1 MSDIIE
7 IFETAADK
15 AKRIKYDELLVMKIC
30 MLAVG
35 FLFGAAFAA
44 VFKKRAVACAMAVVA
59 LVTLIVLLNKYYGD
73 TIADRCRKC
82 YKSAKSA
89 SFFKR

>member
-1 MSDIIE
+1 MSDVIE
-7 IFETAADK
+7 IFETAVDK
-15 AKRIKYDELLVMKIC
+15 AKRIKYDELAVIKIC
-30 MLAVG
+30 IFAMG
-35 FLFGAAFAA
+35 FLCGAAFAA
-44 VFKKRAVACAMAVVA
+44 AFKKRVVACAMVIVA
-59 LVTLIVLLNKYYGD
+59 LVTLIILVNKYYGD